1 MSLQAKRLREAR
13 EAAGLSQGAVAQAT
27 GMSQKQISRF
37 ESGTE
42 APEAALI
49 LLSSLYRASVSELRG
64 GTTYPSAPSDEAGRR
79 RHFWQRNHL
88 IAHPGADPL
97 SDTQLDAREAEY
109 MDRVKRIRSEVKK

>member
-13 EAAGLSQGAVAQAT
+13 EAAGLSQTEVAKSTGISQAA
-27 GMSQKQISRF
+27 ISRF
-37 ESGTE
+37 ESGVE

-49 LLSSLYRASVSELRG
+49 LFSTIYKASVSELRG

-97 SDTQLDAREAEY
+97 SDTELDAREAEY